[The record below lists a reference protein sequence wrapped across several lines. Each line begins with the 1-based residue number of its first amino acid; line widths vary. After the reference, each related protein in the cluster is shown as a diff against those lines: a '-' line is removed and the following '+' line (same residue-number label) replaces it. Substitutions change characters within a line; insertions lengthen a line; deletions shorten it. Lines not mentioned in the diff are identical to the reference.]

1 LIKYLQ
7 KNNIKQVYWENQ
19 NLKTNIEILEKI
31 NYSLIIKNIVFD
43 NKKIIKAIY
52 IKKPSIS

>member
-7 KNNIKQVYWENQ
+7 ENNIKQVYWENQ

-43 NKKIIKAIY
+43 NQKIIKAIY

>member
-7 KNNIKQVYWENQ
+7 ENNIKQVYWENQ

-43 NKKIIKAIY
+43 NQKNIKAIY